1 METETYAAVQR
12 QLTAT
17 ANELIRAHA
26 RIRTLEAEVRRLK
39 ERLVEKTEKLI
50 DRRRRRVNV
59 KRNGKHDA
67 TRDNTEKL

>member
-1 METETYAAVQR
+1 MSTTETPEALQR

-39 ERLVEKTEKLI
+39 ERLLEKTEKI
-50 DRRRRRVNV
+50 A
-59 KRNGKHDA
+59 GQA
-67 TRDNTEKL
+67 EEET

>member
-26 RIRTLEAEVRRLK
+26 RIRTLEEEIQRLK
-39 ERLVEKTEKLI
+39 ERLVEKTEKI
-50 DRRRRRVNV
+50 DRQ
-59 KRNGKHDA
+59 
-67 TRDNTEKL
+67 TEEES

>member
-1 METETYAAVQR
+1 MSTTETPEALQR

-39 ERLVEKTEKLI
+39 ERLVEKTEKI
-50 DRRRRRVNV
+50 DRQAEE
-59 KRNGKHDA
+59 GS
-67 TRDNTEKL
+67 